1 MCLKLGVVWESDGLL
16 KSNSE
21 TLWVSEVGG
30 ISKRLLQDYLDDLR
44 VLSSLGAVELTPAFV
59 QEISEQLKTQNARKY
74 IESIGFA
81 KPEFLLSEFLFSPI
95 LEHLGLEWVPEIKI
109 GNGWVDFLV
118 KSGTTNPVAIELK
131 AMHRAYKV
139 KNGVKIKPLS
149 LEDIYNQMKNE
160 RENQIVRYLKEA
172 QVDYVI
178 LTNLVDV
185 YYFSR
190 EAVYDFRPFHRESFA
205 EFATEL
211 GEIHDIWELVRRK
224 EDKLPQYDLDERFFN
239 DLRGWYT
246 TLEKVKWKIKNP
258 SESIVHLLNKFMFI
272 KTLEDHS
279 LIPFRFLHDTFTSVE
294 GRWSPR
300 GPRKVLEE
308 FFGEIDEWFYAYYD
322 TELFKS
328 SPLDALEGGDENI
341 TSFMKRIKLI
351 LGVEGWRGAFQRGL
365 LYYNFR
371 KIDEDVFGKAY
382 EMFLAERRK
391 QMGIYYT
398 PSEITRYMAKRLV
411 KELFE
416 PIKNELLE
424 VLNSKEIDEK
434 RAWELARK
442 LASIA
447 IIDPACGSGSFLI
460 KVLREVYAVYD
471 EIEEKTRWA
480 ESYREA
486 LKELAE
492 PEHIRKQ
499 KALVREI
506 RKFLGF
512 DLHRRKLLSLIIL
525 RHIYGVDLDERAIDV
540 AKVNIW
546 KEAIKLEPNEFRYK
560 NLGAEEHILP
570 DLEMN
575 LVNGD
580 SIVSLPDD
588 EVVELM
594 KEFKDEIKALWEKRK
609 TYLRDPLNPEVLEG
623 MAEIKARIR
632 EKLTEKM
639 KEKGWDFEKPLF
651 YPLEFFF
658 LYFDE
663 NGEPLPKEERGFHG
677 VIGNPPWENIKPQ
690 SKEFAAMHPEIFG
703 EVSKFSIEGP
713 KFKRLFK
720 EKLKDENVK
729 KLWEEYEEDI
739 RKLSEFIRS
748 RYKLYGKGDL
758 SYQKIFLERAM
769 ELSRGAV
776 NLLIPSN
783 FHTDEG
789 AMPLRKEIFENYCLK
804 ELISFENRGNGWF
817 REVHPQFK
825 FDIVFFTKGK
835 CDRPFRA
842 AFYVTRKDYEEWL
855 AENGG
860 TFENFVRAVTFEYP
874 VELIPKLSPG
884 VLGVTEFRHREDV
897 RLVQKIRWD
906 WKLLREHGWD
916 IKSEFHMTNDND
928 LFNTLG
934 KGLVLYVGKMI
945 HQYEPFFSEPR
956 YWVEE
961 GKGRERLLS
970 KELSRVKKF
979 LKAEGERLGLKGKEL
994 KVFIDENYGLVREN
1008 FENGKFKLDY
1018 EEHRLVYRAI
1028 ASSTNERTLISTV
1041 LPKRVFTGN
1050 SLNYFKP
1057 FRYAIRDGKLVQER
1071 IPYSETLYL
1080 MALLNSF
1087 VLDYYIRQRVSA
1099 NLNMFYIYEL
1109 PIPEPEPGIKARIVE
1124 LAFRLLYRRSHYDD
1138 MAQEL
1143 GIKVSE
1149 ITDEDERRE
1158 IRAELEA
1165 IIARDAFGLKRNEM
1179 EYVLSTFVY
1188 GNPDKELMKRITEA
1202 MGK

>member
-1 MCLKLGVVWESDGLL
+1 MVGVNKKLL
-16 KSNSE
+16 K
-21 TLWVSEVGG
+21 
-30 ISKRLLQDYLDDLR
+30 DYLDDLR
-44 VLSSLGAVELTPAFV
+44 VLSSLGAVELTSAFV

-95 LEHLGLEWVPEIKI
+95 LEHLGLEWVPEIKL
-109 GNGWVDFLV
+109 GSGWVDFVV
-118 KSGTTNPVAIELK
+118 KSGATNPVAIELK

-149 LEDIYNQMKNE
+149 LEDIYNQMKGE

-190 EAVYDFRPFHRESFA
+190 EAVYDFKPFHRESFS

-211 GEIHDIWELVRRK
+211 GEIRDIWELVRRK

-239 DLRGWYT
+239 DLKGWYA
-246 TLEKVKWKIKNP
+246 TLEKVKWRIKNP

-272 KTLEDHS
+272 KTLEDHG

-308 FFGEIDEWFYAYYD
+308 FFGEIDDWFYAYYD

-328 SPLDALEGGDENI
+328 SPLDTLEGSDENI

-382 EMFLAERRK
+382 EMFLAEKRK

-411 KELFE
+411 GELFE
-416 PIKNELLE
+416 PVKNELLE
-424 VLNSKEIDEK
+424 VLNSKEIEEE
-434 RAWELARK
+434 RAWGLARK
-442 LASIA
+442 LTSIA
-447 IIDPACGSGSFLI
+447 IVDPACGSGSFLI
-460 KVLREVYAVYD
+460 KVLREIYAVYG
-471 EIEEKTRWA
+471 EIDEKTRWA
-480 ESYREA
+480 ESYKNA

-512 DLHRRKLLSLIIL
+512 GLHRRKLLSLIIL

-546 KEAIKLEPNEFRYK
+546 KEAIKLEPQEFRYK
-560 NLGAEEHILP
+560 NLGSEEHILP

-575 LVNGD
+575 LINGN

-594 KEFKDEIKALWEKRK
+594 KDFKDEIKALWEKREA
-609 TYLRDPLNPEVLEG
+609 YLRDPLNPEVLEG
-623 MAEIKARIR
+623 MDEIKARIR
-632 EKLTEKM
+632 EKLIEKM

-677 VIGNPPWENIKPQ
+677 VIGNPPWETVEP
-690 SKEFAAMHPEIFG
+690 SEKEFAALHEELFRDVFPKG
-703 EVSKFSIEGP
+703 VTKFSISGKE
-713 KFKRLFK
+713 FKRKFSR
-720 EKLKDENVK
+720 KLEESEELTA
-729 KLWEEYEEDI
+729 LWEEYHGRI
-739 RKLSEFIRS
+739 KRLSQFVRW
-748 RYKLYGKGDL
+748 RYRFSTEGKVTL
-758 SYQKIFLERAM
+758 QKVFLERAI
-769 ELSRGAV
+769 ELSKGVV

-789 AMPLRKEIFENYCLK
+789 AMPLRKEIFENYCLR
-804 ELISFENRGNGWF
+804 ELISFENRGHGWF
-817 REVHPQFK
+817 RDVHPQFK
-825 FDIVFFTKGK
+825 FDVVFFTKDK
-835 CDRPFRA
+835 CNRPFRA
-842 AFYVTRKDYEEWL
+842 AFYVTQSDYEEWL
-855 AENGG
+855 AKNGG
-860 TFENFVRAVTFEYP
+860 TFENFIQAVTFNYP
-874 VELIPKLSPG
+874 RNVIFDLSPYVFG
-884 VLGVTEFRHREDV
+884 VFEFRKAPSDIG
-897 RLVQKIRWD
+897 LCLKIRDNHRLWQELYGRNLIQAD
-906 WKLLREHGWD
+906 
-916 IKSEFHMTNDND
+916 FNMTTDNR
-928 LFNTLG
+928 LFNTSHR
-934 KGLVLYVGKMI
+934 GLVLYEGKMI

-961 GKGRERLLS
+961 EMGRERVLK
-970 KELSRVKKF
+970 KELRRVRQF
-979 LKAEGERLGLKGKEL
+979 LKAEGQRLGLKGKKL
-994 KVFIDENYGLVREN
+994 KEFINENYELAREN
-1008 FENGKFKLDY
+1008 FESGRFKLDY

-1028 ASSTNERTLISTV
+1028 ASSTNERTLISAI
-1041 LPKRVFTGN
+1041 LPKRVFMGH

-1087 VLDYYIRQRVSA
+1087 TLDYYIRQRVSA
-1099 NLNMFYIYEL
+1099 N
-1109 PIPEPEPGIKARIVE
+1109 
-1124 LAFRLLYRRSHYDD
+1124 
-1138 MAQEL
+1138 
-1143 GIKVSE
+1143 
-1149 ITDEDERRE
+1149 
-1158 IRAELEA
+1158 
-1165 IIARDAFGLKRNEM
+1165 
-1179 EYVLSTFVY
+1179 
-1188 GNPDKELMKRITEA
+1188 
-1202 MGK
+1202 